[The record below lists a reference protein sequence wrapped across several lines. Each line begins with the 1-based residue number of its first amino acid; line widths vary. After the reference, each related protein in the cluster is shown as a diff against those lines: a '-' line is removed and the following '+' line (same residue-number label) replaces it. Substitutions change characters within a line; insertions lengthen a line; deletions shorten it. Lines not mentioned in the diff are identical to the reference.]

1 MREMLQA
8 LACLEECT
16 DCDEAN
22 VEEWLQIDAF
32 DPDYAILSDEK
43 IVQTVTNPETV
54 DTDDSDL
61 DELHDVEPI
70 PSHAK
75 ACEMLK
81 ECIRMWVMSTNV
93 YISVNPAGSAH
104 SLTFPWRRM

>member
-1 MREMLQA
+1 MLTISTGDSERQSLEEENPVREMLQA

-22 VEEWLQIDAF
+22 VEEWLRMDAS
-32 DPDYAILSDEK
+32 DPGYAILSDDE
-43 IVQTVTNPETV
+43 IVQTVTNPETAE
-54 DTDDSDL
+54 TDDSDS
-61 DELHDVEPI
+61 DGLHDVEPI

-81 ECIRMWVMSTNV
+81 ECILWAEQQPEAN
-93 YISVNPAGSAH
+93 
-104 SLTFPWRRM
+104 

>member
-8 LACLEECT
+8 LGCLEECT

-22 VEEWLQIDAF
+22 VEEWLQIDAS
-32 DPDYAILSDEK
+32 DPGYAILSDDE

-54 DTDDSDL
+54 ETDDSDS
-61 DELHDVEPI
+61 DELHDDPI

-81 ECIRMWVMSTNV
+81 ECILWAEQQPEAN
-93 YISVNPAGSAH
+93 
-104 SLTFPWRRM
+104 